1 MFLSFPHP
9 ALLSWSSLLFSH
21 SPSPSSALPS
31 SAHPL
36 VDGDL
41 VRLSYNH
48 LRTPSHSMPRTDS
61 GQRRAT
67 ETYKISP
74 SSVDAHL
81 ERVVTLDSVSVL
93 VDYVRYAGAMPLRDC
108 VSEPRCWI
116 KPEAASTPTRMHPI
130 RSMSW

>member
-9 ALLSWSSLLFSH
+9 ALLFSPLLVFSSLLSL
-21 SPSPSSALPS
+21 SLAESALPS

-74 SSVDAHL
+74 RAS
-81 ERVVTLDSVSVL
+81 TLIWNAYADSVSVL
-93 VDYVRYAGAMPLRDC
+93 VDYARYWRHALARLRQ
-108 VSEPRCWI
+108 R
-116 KPEAASTPTRMHPI
+116 ASVLDKSR
-130 RSMSW
+130 